1 MTLLLSLVGM
11 LALMFIAWLASENR
25 RAIRWRTVLGHSPC
39 KPALPPWCSTSPPV
53 KSCSAP

>member
-25 RAIRWRTVLGHSPC
+25 RAIRWRTVLG
-39 KPALPPWCSTSPPV
+39 ALALQTGFAALVLYFLPV
-53 KSCSAP
+53 KSCSVP

>member
-25 RAIRWRTVLGHSPC
+25 RAIRWRTVLG
-39 KPALPPWCSTSPPV
+39 ALALQTGF
-53 KSCSAP
+53 

>member
-25 RAIRWRTVLGHSPC
+25 RAIRWRTVLG
-39 KPALPPWCSTSPPV
+39 ALALQTGFAALCSISPPD
-53 KSCSAP
+53 KSCSVP